1 MNKKIIALIVVIV
14 IILMGLGIWMMNSK
28 SNHESSK
35 TQKTNTINHNEN
47 NEETNDN
54 KKIAVIYF
62 SASGTTKGVAE
73 VISDEVGADLI
84 EIVPKE
90 KYTSADLNW
99 NDSKSRTSI
108 ECNDEKS
115 RPEIDNKIN
124 VDYYDVIYLGY
135 PIWWK
140 RTY

>member
-14 IILMGLGIWMMNSK
+14 IIIMGLGIWMMNSK

-35 TQKTNTINHNEN
+35 TQKTNTITHNEN
-47 NEETNDN
+47 IEENDATKD

-90 KYTSADLNW
+90 KY
-99 NDSKSRTSI
+99 
-108 ECNDEKS
+108 
-115 RPEIDNKIN
+115 
-124 VDYYDVIYLGY
+124 
-135 PIWWK
+135 K
-140 RTY
+140 RKNI